1 MTYKDTGL
9 EFVLPSPN
17 IPTEETI
24 YIYLGSAIFEG
35 TNISEGRG
43 GTTKPFQFVG
53 APFINGRQFTQ
64 KLNSLN
70 LPGVRFRQVSFTPSI
85 SKYQGGELCHGVE
98 IHIINPKDFNGI
110 NTGLY
115 MVKL

>member
-43 GTTKPFQFVG
+43 TTKPFQFVG
-53 APFINGRQFTQ
+53 GHP
-64 KLNSLN
+64 LLMEDN
-70 LPGVRFRQVSFTPSI
+70 LH
-85 SKYQGGELCHGVE
+85 K
-98 IHIINPKDFNGI
+98 N
-110 NTGLY
+110 
-115 MVKL
+115 